1 MYLVKLSLSRHEREG
16 LSLIFEGI
24 DEDRDCVVS
33 MRDIVKYFKDKFG
46 MQISDE
52 VYDKVEKQFGKKGGG
67 GIGYTEFL
75 MAGCN
80 KNVILS
86 EANLKHLYAYIDT
99 SGNGLLSREEVKTFL
114 GVNDDTYI
122 GIIVEDAD
130 DDCDGGI
137 SFKEF

>member
-33 MRDIVKYFKDKFG
+33 MGDIVKYFKDKFG

-67 GIGYTEFL
+67 GIGYTCL
-75 MAGCN
+75 
-80 KNVILS
+80 
-86 EANLKHLYAYIDT
+86 LYT
-99 SGNGLLSREEVKTFL
+99 SPSPRDRQKSRMPSS
-114 GVNDDTYI
+114 
-122 GIIVEDAD
+122 A
-130 DDCDGGI
+130 
-137 SFKEF
+137 